1 VLVPPAVKVPQLM
14 ELSGVVHALS
24 EYTPKFADV
33 FTAPLDDTFLDV
45 LMAAKVVSDKANATI
60 TNAIT
65 DAVIESFSFCVF
77 YSSYKIPCVLSLNK
91 HYYLWMYTVHL
102 NNTYT

>member
-1 VLVPPAVKVPQLM
+1 
-14 ELSGVVHALS
+14 
-24 EYTPKFADV
+24 
-33 FTAPLDDTFLDV
+33 LDDTFLDV

-91 HYYLWMYTVHL
+91 HYYL
-102 NNTYT
+102 

>member
-1 VLVPPAVKVPQLM
+1 MLVPPAVKFPQLI
-14 ELSGVVHALS
+14 EPKEVVQALS

-65 DAVIESFSFCVF
+65 DVVMESFSFCVF
-77 YSSYKIPCVLSLNK
+77 YSPVKYCVS
-91 HYYLWMYTVHL
+91 
-102 NNTYT
+102 